1 MASITSRRR
10 KDGSIGYTAQVRI
23 RRNGKLV
30 YQEAQTFDRRRHA
43 KEWAQRR
50 ELALNE
56 PGGLEKAK
64 QPKHKVGEL
73 IQRYLKDLDDLNE
86 LGRTK
91 RASLQHLAK
100 WEIADRDVLTL
111 SVESVVKHGR
121 LRRQAGANPATIA
134 QDIIWLRVVL
144 RSARAMYGLPIDLQ
158 VLDDAATQLR
168 AMRLIA
174 KSRRRERRP
183 TLEELQ
189 KLRNYFAS
197 RDGRAE
203 IPMLDIMEFALVSA
217 RRQDEITRIR
227 WTDLVEDNR
236 TVYLDDVKH
245 PRHKTGNRRRF
256 RLLDEG
262 WTIIQRQQRVKEQ
275 VFPYNARSISS
286 AWTRACKFL
295 GIQDLRFHD
304 LRHEATSRL
313 FEMGYNLQ
321 EVQQFT
327 LHESWSSLEWYT
339 HLRAESVPERERTG

>member
-245 PRHKTGNRRRF
+245 PRHKTGNRRCF
-256 RLLDEG
+256 RLLDQG
-262 WTIIQRQQRVKEQ
+262 WTIIQ
-275 VFPYNARSISS
+275 
-286 AWTRACKFL
+286 
-295 GIQDLRFHD
+295 
-304 LRHEATSRL
+304 
-313 FEMGYNLQ
+313 
-321 EVQQFT
+321 
-327 LHESWSSLEWYT
+327 
-339 HLRAESVPERERTG
+339 